1 MKIFGWIPL
10 LCANLF
16 FICLF
21 ALVFFW
27 LLFDVVAV
35 VIAIA
40 DADFFWLFLLLLYI
54 ALSSW
59 SLVMSLCQ
67 QRHCNAISC
76 RLNCFSVC
84 PFFIYLFIML
94 FVFFNSFS
102 SLACVC
108 VFCCFL
114 LARNICLFDFWSHIL
129 VRVHTE
135 WKTALKS
142 SSWTSVQ
149 AKDFSVN
156 PLQFNNN
163 RSLFRFCCNSIEI
176 TSIYCFFVCLYVHV
190 FDPPS
195 LMIPERI

>member
-16 FICLF
+16 FIFLF
-21 ALVFFW
+21 ALVFFC

-84 PFFIYLFIML
+84 PFFIYLFIYHAFCL
-94 FVFFNSFS
+94 SQQFFFS
-102 SLACVC
+102 YVCVC
-108 VFCCFL
+108 VCVYFVAFS
-114 LARNICLFDFWSHIL
+114 WL
-129 VRVHTE
+129 VIF
-135 WKTALKS
+135 AYL
-142 SSWTSVQ
+142 
-149 AKDFSVN
+149 
-156 PLQFNNN
+156 
-163 RSLFRFCCNSIEI
+163 I
-176 TSIYCFFVCLYVHV
+176 FV
-190 FDPPS
+190 
-195 LMIPERI
+195 RIF